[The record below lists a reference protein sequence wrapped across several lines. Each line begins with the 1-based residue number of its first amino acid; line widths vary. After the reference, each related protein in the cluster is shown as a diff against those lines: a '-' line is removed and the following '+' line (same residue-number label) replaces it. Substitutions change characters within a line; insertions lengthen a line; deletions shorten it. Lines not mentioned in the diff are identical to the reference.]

1 MILAIL
7 TCSMSCLASG
17 MQKNILTKDWIVV
30 LAQKDNL
37 PLSGI
42 MNFEKSFRGVTTNSN
57 RNSSNNRSA
66 TITDFIN

>member
-1 MILAIL
+1 
-7 TCSMSCLASG
+7 MSCLASG